1 MRTAGIDTR
10 GPAGTLPAAM
20 TDLLLGLFLGLLLT
34 LALAAVGGVVAFG
47 RLQAYQ
53 RRVRN
58 IERMA
63 ELGTLTGGLAHEL
76 KNPLSTINLN
86 LQLLREDLPAD
97 DPSYPRLASRLATVQ
112 KEGARL
118 KDILDDFMRYA
129 GRIELNPQPIDLNVL
144 LEDLVDFF
152 APQASLAKVQL
163 RLRKSAEPVIAN
175 IDERL
180 LKQTVLNLMINGMQ
194 AMGDRGGE
202 LILSAA
208 RQGRSIVLDVVDTG
222 PGIAQENLPKIFEA
236 YYSTKRGGTGLGLA
250 IAKRIVTEH
259 AGQIA
264 VTSEAGKGTNFTIT
278 LPATG

>member
-1 MRTAGIDTR
+1 
-10 GPAGTLPAAM
+10 M